1 MENNRDKILKYIGL
15 ALLAVALV
23 LASFV
28 TGALYNNAHSSGG
41 TAAQNDVV
49 TEQPAVIENKKQE
62 EQTSVILPPPVTS
75 EPEAAN
81 VDDPEPTEQPIQAPE
96 PTQIP
101 YYEQIPES
109 LLPKPDQ
116 ASGSFVVIG
125 PNIGQPDTPTTAGSE
140 VTENDLANKIFNLIN
155 EERTAEEIKPLTYN
169 KSLQAAADLRAMECA
184 TLFSHTRP
192 DNTSCHTVVTVDYY
206 VTGENLIMA
215 DKPIASAPGLVSA
228 WMNST
233 GHRENIMMAAYTSTA
248 VGVYEKDG
256 IVYACQIFIG

>member
-23 LASFV
+23 LTSFV

-41 TAAQNDVV
+41 TAAQNNVV
-49 TEQPAVIENKKQE
+49 TEQPAVIENKKSEDQ
-62 EQTSVILPPPVTS
+62 SLVSPSPLVTN
-75 EPEAAN
+75 EPETENIKEQEQVDQPAN
-81 VDDPEPTEQPIQAPE
+81 TPE

-125 PNIGQPDTPTTAGSE
+125 PSVGQPDTPTTAGSE

-155 EERTAEEIKPLTYN
+155 EERTAEELKPLTYN
-169 KSLQAAADLRAMECA
+169 KSLQAAADIRAMECA

-192 DNTSCHTVVTVDYY
+192 NETSCHTVVTVDYY
-206 VTGENLIMA
+206 ITGENLIMA
-215 DKPIASAPGLVSA
+215 DKPVASAPGLVSA

-233 GHRENIMMAAYTSTA
+233 GHRDNIMMAAYTSTA
-248 VGVYEKDG
+248 IGVYEKDG